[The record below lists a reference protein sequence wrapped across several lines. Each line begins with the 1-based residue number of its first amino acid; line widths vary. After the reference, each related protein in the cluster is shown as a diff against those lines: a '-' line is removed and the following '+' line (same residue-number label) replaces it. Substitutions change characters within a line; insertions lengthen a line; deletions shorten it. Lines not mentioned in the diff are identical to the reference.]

1 MDGGEK
7 KQRTPNRI
15 EDLPEA
21 LEDEMLNFSMLSDR
35 ANWARASRGRL
46 RVHVLPA
53 DWRRDGYWGARNV
66 LFDLG
71 NVFLVDMGGC
81 IYVEI
86 GSSWYLK
93 NEWVTDATVGCVAQ
107 QCLLLE
113 SLNLNSCSNITDVS
127 LRMLRIR
134 RNTLRSLNLRRCR
147 RITDAGVAA
156 LRNLETLNLSGCHIS
171 GAALVSLARNCP
183 ALRALNV
190 SYNSQIRSVDALA
203 GLENLRELNVEECRI
218 TSVALLRHLRKL
230 NVSENYEFT
239 DLRVSPELQ
248 YLDVSGCF
256 RLQQDL
262 KPLKN
267 LPLRTLILRGC
278 RLFWTGTLL
287 ATLGTLTELRR
298 LDLFDCGSSSPM
310 YGITDDSLARLGTS
324 TLTDLD
330 LGRCGVSDAGVMA
343 LNCPGLQRLGLETS
357 PDVTNNGIAAV
368 AEKFSDLQELN
379 VAFCEN
385 INDGALMAL
394 KNLTRL
400 DMAGCNITD
409 RGVIAVARNCP
420 DLEVLNLWDC
430 TNITDAGV
438 RALSRGCP
446 ALYWLNLEG
455 CMEVTDA
462 VKDDL
467 ASGCPLLKKVSVGT
481 REWKF
486 KK

>member
-35 ANWARASRGRL
+35 ANWARASHGRL

-53 DWRRDGYWGARNV
+53 DWRRDGYWGAGNV
-66 LFDLG
+66 LRDLS

-81 IYVEI
+81 IHVEI
-86 GSSWYLK
+86 GSSWHLK
-93 NEWVTDATVGCVAQ
+93 NQWVTDETVGCVAQ

-127 LRMLRIR
+127 LRMLRS
-134 RNTLRSLNLRRCR
+134 RNTLRSLNLRRCTT
-147 RITDAGVAA
+147 ITDTGVAT
-156 LRNLETLNLSGCHIS
+156 LRNLDTLNLSGCRIS

-190 SYNSQIRSVDALA
+190 GYNSQIRSVDALA

-262 KPLKN
+262 RPLQN
-267 LPLRTLILRGC
+267 LPLRTLSLRGC

-287 ATLGTLTELRR
+287 ATLEKLTELRR
-298 LDLFDCGSSSPM
+298 LDLFECGSSSPM
-310 YGITDDSLARLGTS
+310 YGITDDSLASLGTS

-357 PDVTNNGIAAV
+357 PGVTNTGIAAV

-385 INDGALMAL
+385 INDGGLMAL

-409 RGVIAVARNCP
+409 TGVIAVARNCP

-430 TNITDAGV
+430 TNITDEGV
-438 RALSRGCP
+438 RELSRCGK
-446 ALYWLNLEG
+446 LYWLSLEG
-455 CMEVTDA
+455 CMHVSDA